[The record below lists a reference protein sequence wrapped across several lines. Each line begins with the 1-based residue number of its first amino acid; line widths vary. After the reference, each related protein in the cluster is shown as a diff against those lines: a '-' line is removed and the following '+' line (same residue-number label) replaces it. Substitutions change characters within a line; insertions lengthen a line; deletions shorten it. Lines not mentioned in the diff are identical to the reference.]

1 MLDAYKCLF
10 VRDGER
16 FMPTP
21 LARGPWTPDATH
33 GGPPCALLGRA
44 IERFDEAGVGS
55 ADSGAQARQTGF
67 RPVGPMFVS
76 RITLELL
83 RPVPLVPLELRVRCV
98 RPGRKVQL
106 IEASLHTEQHEIARA
121 VGLRIRKQEIELPDD
136 LPMQPIVE
144 LPPEQGVPV
153 KAPAA
158 FHEGF
163 HTHGVEHSFV
173 RGQFATPGPA
183 TDWIRLRVP
192 ILEGESPSALE
203 RVCAAADFGN
213 GVSQILTGDYTFINP
228 DLTIYLH
235 RYPIGEWVCLDS
247 VTRVESHGVGVA
259 ESRLLDRSGAIG
271 RSLQSL
277 IVEERRR

>member
-1 MLDAYKCLF
+1 MLDGYKCLF

-16 FMPTP
+16 YLPTP

-33 GGPPCALLGRA
+33 GGPPAALLGRA
-44 IERFDEAGVGS
+44 IERFEEGVPAS
-55 ADSGAQARQTGF
+55 ASNSDHPRGTV
-67 RPVGPMFVS
+67 RPSGPMFVS

-83 RPVPLVPLELRVRCV
+83 RPVPFTPLELRVRCV

-106 IEASLHTEQHEIARA
+106 IEASLHTDKHEVARA
-121 VGLRIRKQEIELPDD
+121 VGLRIRKQDIQLPDD

-153 KAPAA
+153 KALAA

-173 RGQFATPGPA
+173 RGQLATPGPA

-213 GVSQILTGDYTFINP
+213 GVSQILPGAYTFINP

-259 ESRLLDRSGAIG
+259 ESRLLDRAGALG
-271 RSLQSL
+271 RALQSL
-277 IVEERRR
+277 IVEERV